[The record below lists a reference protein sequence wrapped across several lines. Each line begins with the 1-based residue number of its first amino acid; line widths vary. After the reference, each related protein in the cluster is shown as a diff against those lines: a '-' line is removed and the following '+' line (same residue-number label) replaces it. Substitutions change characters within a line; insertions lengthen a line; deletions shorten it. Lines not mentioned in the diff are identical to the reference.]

1 MLRIAAT
8 AVALFAYGAVLA
20 QSPALDRRVAITID
34 DGPAVNEMTD
44 VDRFQRITAGLVGS
58 FRAENVPVTMFVN
71 EVQLNVP
78 GQRDVRAAALDQ
90 WLDAGF
96 ELANHSYSHPS
107 VNQVPFER
115 FADDVIRGE
124 VVTRAVLE
132 RRGKALTWFRFPYL
146 HAGRDEA
153 SHGQVL
159 TFLESRGYRVAPVTV
174 DYADYSFAGPF
185 TRELKAGNV
194 EQAHRIRQAYV
205 DQVDPG
211 FEHAEKA
218 SMEVFGREI
227 AQVLLIHCNE
237 LNSVAVRDT
246 ITRMRTRGYRF
257 ITLDEAMADPAYAR
271 RDTFTGPGGT
281 WLSRSAAAMGKRI
294 ESTQPPRVPA
304 WVTAAPPAVR

>member
-1 MLRIAAT
+1 MLRIAT
-8 AVALFAYGAVLA
+8 AAIALLAYVSVLA
-20 QSPALDRRVAITID
+20 QSPAPDRRVAITID
-34 DGPAVNEMTD
+34 DGPVVNEMTD
-44 VDRFQRITAGLVGS
+44 LDRFQRITTALIGS
-58 FRAENVPVTMFVN
+58 FTAEKVPVTMFVN

-78 GQRDVRAAALDQ
+78 GQRDARAAALDQ

-96 ELANHSYSHPS
+96 DLANHSYAHPS
-107 VNQVPFER
+107 ANQVPFER
-115 FADDVIRGE
+115 FADDVVKGE

-132 RRGKALTWFRFPYL
+132 RRRKTLGWFRFPYL

-153 SHGQVL
+153 SHGQIL

-194 EQAHRIRQAYV
+194 EQASRIRQAYV

-218 SMEVFGREI
+218 SMEVFAREI
-227 AQVLLIHCNE
+227 AQILLIHCNE

-246 ITRMRTRGYRF
+246 ITRMRQRGYRF

-271 RDTFTGPGGT
+271 RDTFTGPGGS
-281 WLSRSAAAMGKRI
+281 WISRSATAMGKRI
-294 ESTQPPRVPA
+294 ESTQSPRVPA
-304 WVTAAPPAVR
+304 WVTAAAAAR

>member
-1 MLRIAAT
+1 MLRIAT
-8 AVALFAYGAVLA
+8 AAIALLAYVSVLA
-20 QSPALDRRVAITID
+20 QSPAPDRRVAITID
-34 DGPAVNEMTD
+34 DGPVVNEMTD
-44 VDRFQRITAGLVGS
+44 LDRFQRITTALIGS
-58 FRAENVPVTMFVN
+58 FTAEKVPVTMFVN

-78 GQRDVRAAALDQ
+78 GQRDARAAALDQ

-96 ELANHSYSHPS
+96 DLANHSYAHPS
-107 VNQVPFER
+107 ANQVPFER
-115 FADDVIRGE
+115 FADDVVKGE

-132 RRGKALTWFRFPYL
+132 RRGKTLGWFRFPYL

-153 SHGQVL
+153 SHGQIL

-194 EQAHRIRQAYV
+194 EQASRIRQAYV

-227 AQVLLIHCNE
+227 AQILLIHCNE

-246 ITRMRTRGYRF
+246 ITRMRQRGYRF

-271 RDTFTGPGGT
+271 RDTFTGPGGS
-281 WLSRSAAAMGKRI
+281 WISRSATAMGKRI
-294 ESTQPPRVPA
+294 ESTQSPRVPA
-304 WVTAAPPAVR
+304 WVTAAAAAR